1 MEHEEST
8 FGLFREVFPPIL
20 HLRLRSRSKMVE
32 PVEKPREVEA
42 GVEVE
47 IGVGIGAEVEIG
59 AEVVIEVEVEVEI
72 GVGIGAEV
80 VIEIDVGIDV
90 ELKVYFVDLRED
102 QSGIRPQLH
111 CFFLVFLWASQK
123 IKWKQEKVFLRR
135 KNKARNNQPNE
146 KAKEK
151 SFFV

>member
-47 IGVGIGAEVEIG
+47 IGVGIGAEVEF
-59 AEVVIEVEVEVEI
+59 EV
-72 GVGIGAEV
+72 
-80 VIEIDVGIDV
+80 DVGIDV